1 MIISVISED
10 PKHLFNFTRPAF
22 SVIYQQREWGAGGGG
37 WRGELRGHV
46 KSQDY
51 HQPIEMKFCKAKIGC
66 LMQNLSRI
74 VVPFSLGKIFPS
86 QEGNKWIGMFT
97 R

>member
-1 MIISVISED
+1 MIISVISEGS
-10 PKHLFNFTRPAF
+10 KHLFNLTRPAF
-22 SVIYQQREWGAGGGG
+22 SVMYQQREWGGGGG
-37 WRGELRGHV
+37 GGELRGYA

-74 VVPFSLGKIFPS
+74 VVPFLL
-86 QEGNKWIGMFT
+86 
-97 R
+97 